1 MGRLGNE
8 RALSVR
14 RCQARRLAELSE
26 IYGRDPRAVLF
37 GRSLGDAPGGRTSVF
52 GVYGGEARDP
62 DGDAGRRRYVE
73 NRPSRLFP
81 PRTSRRAVARG
92 GGMARGDAII
102 DSIFKEPPSLR
113 GAKRRSNPFLLCGR
127 MDCFAEPVIGRAF
140 ARPVG
145 SQ

>member
-52 GVYGGEARDP
+52 GVYGGEDRKPA
-62 DGDAGRRRYVE
+62 GNSGRRRYVE
-73 NRPSRLFP
+73 NRPSLLLQ
-81 PRTSRRAVARG
+81 PRPSRRAGARG
-92 GGMARGDAII
+92 GGMARGDVII
-102 DSIFKEPPSLR
+102 DS
-113 GAKRRSNPFLLCGR
+113 
-127 MDCFAEPVIGRAF
+127 
-140 ARPVG
+140 
-145 SQ
+145 